1 VAHPAEWRSSHSKIS
16 DLRKSRS
23 RSRRSTNHRMNRT
36 LVLATALAAG
46 LAVPSLTAQAATS
59 ASSGSS
65 APAAAAI
72 PQAIP
77 AKVAI
82 IAFEQAVVATN
93 EGQRSMAEVQKKY
106 EPQKTKIDGEAA
118 EVDSLKKQVQG
129 LPATTSDDER
139 ARRLRTIDEKEKAL
153 NRDAEDAQNAYQGDL
168 QEAYGKVAQKVGA
181 AAVKYAQDNGFTLML
196 NVGGNQQVPN
206 PVLWFAQPTDITQA
220 VVNAYNT
227 SSGVT
232 APPPSA
238 PAPAAAH
245 HTTTPSGTGAAS
257 HPATTTTH

>member
-1 VAHPAEWRSSHSKIS
+1 
-16 DLRKSRS
+16 
-23 RSRRSTNHRMNRT
+23 MNRT

-46 LAVPSLTAQAATS
+46 LAVPPLTAQAATS
-59 ASSGSS
+59 SPASS
-65 APAAAAI
+65 APATAA
-72 PQAIP
+72 PNVKPEAIP

-93 EGQRSMAEVQKKY
+93 EGQRAMADVQKKY

-118 EVDSLKKQVQG
+118 EVDSLKKQLQG
-129 LPATTSDDER
+129 MPTTTTDEER
-139 ARRLRTIDEKEKAL
+139 ARRTRAIDEKEKAL
-153 NRDAEDAQNAYQGDL
+153 NRDAEDATNAYQGDL

-196 NVGGNQQVPN
+196 NVGGNQQTPN

-227 SSGVT
+227 SSGIA

-238 PAPAAAH
+238 PAVH
-245 HTTTPSGTGAAS
+245 HTTPAPGGAAA
-257 HPATTTTH
+257 HPATTATH

>member
-1 VAHPAEWRSSHSKIS
+1 
-16 DLRKSRS
+16 
-23 RSRRSTNHRMNRT
+23 MNRS

-59 ASSGSS
+59 AGNGGAS
-65 APAAAAI
+65 AAAAV

-93 EGQRSMAEVQKKY
+93 EGQRAMADVQKKY
-106 EPQKTKIDGEAA
+106 EPQKTKIDGEAS
-118 EVDSLKKQVQG
+118 EVDSLKKQAQA
-129 LPATTSDDER
+129 LPPSTSDDQR
-139 ARRLRTIDEKEKAL
+139 ARLLRTIDEKEKAL

-181 AAVKYAQDNGFTLML
+181 AAVKFAQDNGFTLML

-227 SSGVT
+227 SSGVS

-245 HTTTPSGTGAAS
+245 HTAPSTSTPAK
-257 HPATTTTH
+257 PAGSTATH

>member
-1 VAHPAEWRSSHSKIS
+1 
-16 DLRKSRS
+16 
-23 RSRRSTNHRMNRT
+23 MNRT
-36 LVLATALAAG
+36 LFLATALATG
-46 LAVPSLTAQAATS
+46 LAVPSLSAQAATS
-59 ASSGSS
+59 AGGGAS
-65 APAAAAI
+65 APAAAVA

-93 EGQRSMAEVQKKY
+93 EGQRAMADVQKKY

-118 EVDSLKKQVQG
+118 EVDSLKKQIQG
-129 LPATTSDDER
+129 LPNTTPDEER
-139 ARRLRTIDEKEKAL
+139 ARRMRTVDEKEKAL

-168 QEAYGKVAQKVGA
+168 QEAYGKVAGKVGA

-196 NVGGNQQVPN
+196 NVGGNQQAPN

-220 VVNAYNT
+220 VVTAYNS

-238 PAPAAAH
+238 PAAAHRPAA
-245 HTTTPSGTGAAS
+245 TPSGAGAAT

>member
-1 VAHPAEWRSSHSKIS
+1 
-16 DLRKSRS
+16 
-23 RSRRSTNHRMNRT
+23 MNRT
-36 LVLATALAAG
+36 LVFATALAAG

-59 ASSGSS
+59 AGNGAS
-65 APAAAAI
+65 APAAAATT

-77 AKVAI
+77 AKVAV

-93 EGQRSMAEVQKKY
+93 EGQRAMADVQKKY
-106 EPQKTKIDGEAA
+106 EPQKSKIDSQAA

-129 LPATTSDDER
+129 LPATTPDDER
-139 ARRLRTIDEKEKAL
+139 ARRLRAIDEKEKAL
-153 NRDAEDAQNAYQGDL
+153 NRDAEDATNAYQGDL

-196 NVGGNQQVPN
+196 NVGGNQQTPN

-227 SSGVT
+227 SSGVA
-232 APPPSA
+232 APTPSA

-245 HTTTPSGTGAAS
+245 RPATTPSGAGAAS
-257 HPATTTTH
+257 HPAGTTTTH

>member
-1 VAHPAEWRSSHSKIS
+1 
-16 DLRKSRS
+16 
-23 RSRRSTNHRMNRT
+23 MNRT

-46 LAVPSLTAQAATS
+46 LAVPTLAAQASPAEKP
-59 ASSGSS
+59 AS
-65 APAAAAI
+65 APSAVP

-93 EGQRSMAEVQKKY
+93 EGQRAVADIQKKF
-106 EPQKTKIDGEAA
+106 EPQKSKIDGEAS
-118 EVDSLKKQVQG
+118 EVDSLKKQVQA
-129 LPATTSDDER
+129 LPQTTSDDER
-139 ARRLRTIDEKEKAL
+139 ASRLKAIDVKEKQL
-153 NRDAEDAQNAYQGDL
+153 NLDAETAQNSYQSDL

-196 NVGGNQQVPN
+196 NVGGNQQAPN

-220 VVNAYNT
+220 VVNAYNA
-227 SSGVT
+227 SSGIA

-238 PAPAAAH
+238 PAPHRAAPAA
-245 HTTTPSGTGAAS
+245 TTPRPAAGS
-257 HPATTTTH
+257 TAPKK

>member
-1 VAHPAEWRSSHSKIS
+1 
-16 DLRKSRS
+16 
-23 RSRRSTNHRMNRT
+23 MNRT

-59 ASSGSS
+59 PA
-65 APAAAAI
+65 APATAA
-72 PQAIP
+72 PNVKPEAIP
-77 AKVAI
+77 AKVAV

-93 EGQRSMAEVQKKY
+93 EGQRAMADVQKKF
-106 EPQKTKIDGEAA
+106 EPQKTKIDGQAA

-129 LPATTSDDER
+129 LPATTPDDER
-139 ARRLRTIDEKEKAL
+139 ARRLRAIDEKEKAL

-206 PVLWFAQPTDITQA
+206 PVLWFNQTTDITQA

-227 SSGVT
+227 SSGIA

-238 PAPAAAH
+238 PAAHRATPPAG
-245 HTTTPSGTGAAS
+245 GTAP
-257 HPATTTTH
+257 HPAPTATH

>member
-1 VAHPAEWRSSHSKIS
+1 
-16 DLRKSRS
+16 
-23 RSRRSTNHRMNRT
+23 MNRT

-46 LAVPSLTAQAATS
+46 LAVPSLAAQAATS
-59 ASSGSS
+59 APASA
-65 APAAAAI
+65 APANAAANVK
-72 PQAIP
+72 PEAIP

-93 EGQRSMAEVQKKY
+93 EGQRAMADVQKKY

-118 EVDSLKKQVQG
+118 EVDSLKKQIQG
-129 LPATTSDDER
+129 LPNTTPDEER
-139 ARRLRTIDEKEKAL
+139 ARRMRTVDEKEKAL

-168 QEAYGKVAQKVGA
+168 QEAYGKVASKVGG

-196 NVGGNQQVPN
+196 NVGGNQQAPN
-206 PVLWFAQPTDITQA
+206 PVLWFTPPTDITQA
-220 VVNAYNT
+220 VVTAYNS

-238 PAPAAAH
+238 PTAAH
-245 HTTTPSGTGAAS
+245 RPATTPSGAGAAT

>member
-1 VAHPAEWRSSHSKIS
+1 
-16 DLRKSRS
+16 
-23 RSRRSTNHRMNRT
+23 MNRT

-59 ASSGSS
+59 AGNGAAT
-65 APAAAAI
+65 APASVA

-93 EGQRSMAEVQKKY
+93 EGQRAMADVQKKY

-118 EVDSLKKQVQG
+118 EVDSLKKQLQG
-129 LPATTSDDER
+129 MPTTTTDEER
-139 ARRLRTIDEKEKAL
+139 ARRTRAIDEKEKAL
-153 NRDAEDAQNAYQGDL
+153 NRDAEDATNAYQGDL

-196 NVGGNQQVPN
+196 NVGGNQQTPN

-227 SSGVT
+227 SSGIA

-238 PAPAAAH
+238 PAVH
-245 HTTTPSGTGAAS
+245 HTTPAPGGAAA
-257 HPATTTTH
+257 HPATTATH